1 MTTNT
6 TKIAEAISLLSTVLS
21 SEVAQ
26 INHPFDNEEETDSL
40 EDYDDLKELAED
52 YANELNN
59 DLEIARGEISNCLE
73 WESADP
79 LDQDGG
85 VVSIYA
91 KETSGPDRRWIGIN
105 TADPFDGVWPLSA
118 KNSEPEESTTVG
130 AVFDINAAVD
140 INTDNA
146 STQKIFRVQGTAGSR
161 ASTVISG
168 AGPSSSRA
176 SLCAGQSRR

>member
-79 LDQDGG
+79 LDQDFDE
-85 VVSIYA
+85 
-91 KETSGPDRRWIGIN
+91 KMWDDDEDETSEEETKEERKRLKLDRRRRKHSDYAQDPIGWC
-105 TADPFDGVWPLSA
+105 D
-118 KNSEPEESTTVG
+118 SELL
-130 AVFDINAAVD
+130 D
-140 INTDNA
+140 
-146 STQKIFRVQGTAGSR
+146 
-161 ASTVISG
+161 
-168 AGPSSSRA
+168 
-176 SLCAGQSRR
+176 